1 MIKIGVSSCFLYP
14 DPDREV
20 FSKKTLCYLEN
31 DMAKYLTKKQ
41 VFPVLIPDVDE
52 DVLVD
57 FISEMDGFVF
67 QGGADIAPESYGES
81 PLHREKWHGDR
92 YRDAYELRILDY
104 AINHHKPVLGICR
117 GFQLLNV
124 YFGGTLIQ
132 DIETFHSDAI
142 QHRDSDLYD
151 QLIHTIEFTEN
162 GLLERLHPGLKEKKV
177 NSVHHQGIKEL
188 GSKLEVLAYCEE
200 DGMIEAFQ
208 WKGDLEG
215 KVLGIQWHPEFFYN
229 YDGQL
234 ISGETIYSHFLSYCK
249 D

>member
-20 FSKKTLCYLEN
+20 FSKKTLCYMEN

-81 PLHREKWHGDR
+81 PLHGEKWHGDR

-104 AINHHKPVLGICR
+104 AIKHHKPVLGICR
-117 GFQLLNV
+117 G
-124 YFGGTLIQ
+124 
-132 DIETFHSDAI
+132 
-142 QHRDSDLYD
+142 
-151 QLIHTIEFTEN
+151 
-162 GLLERLHPGLKEKKV
+162 
-177 NSVHHQGIKEL
+177 
-188 GSKLEVLAYCEE
+188 
-200 DGMIEAFQ
+200 
-208 WKGDLEG
+208 
-215 KVLGIQWHPEFFYN
+215 
-229 YDGQL
+229 
-234 ISGETIYSHFLSYCK
+234 
-249 D
+249 